1 MFRPLLSLSLALALV
16 AALPAA
22 ESHPAP
28 ADAIQLVPVTA
39 AQGMVV
45 AGHPEVAQIGADVLR
60 AGGNAMDAAVAVSL
74 ALGVA
79 EPYGSGLGGKLTFLY
94 HDAKSGRTYAVD
106 AMDQAGSRF
115 TVEKSAA
122 LGDAGREGW
131 PTVCVP
137 GLAAGLFEGHRRWGT
152 RPWAE
157 NIAPV
162 IKLARD
168 GYTILPKTRLLY
180 NEQLAKLRKPFAA
193 EAAAIYAPGGE
204 LPAVGTRQP
213 NPDLARTMDLL
224 AQHGR
229 DGFYRGP
236 VAEAIVAAAQRGG
249 GWVTLE
255 DFAAFDVRI
264 AEPLRA
270 EVAGRTLLGVLPPSY
285 GGAVIFAALEEL
297 EKDPLT
303 APLRTAAQID
313 RVGRLYLNVLAPARA
328 QLGDT
333 DEARALARRIAAG
346 GMREFPAGAVPND
359 AEGTTHFVVVDA
371 AGNIVCATQSLSLH
385 FGAGVVAPGT
395 GVVMNN
401 TMSNFSYRPGSA
413 NSALAGRRPTST
425 IAPIIVFEEGRPILA
440 LGLPGSTRIP
450 SGLLQ
455 VLADHLLLKRGLA
468 EAIADTRMQ
477 WVDVVGSRKNRF
489 ESENTLAQSVQ
500 EELRTRGWE
509 VDAKRVPGGG
519 SHFGGVNA
527 ITLNPDGSRTGYA
540 DPRRTNAA
548 IGH

>member
-1 MFRPLLSLSLALALV
+1 MHRLFSFLLVFAV
-16 AALPAA
+16 V
-22 ESHPAP
+22 AP
-28 ADAIQLVPVTA
+28 ALRAAGITVTPVRA
-39 AQGMVV
+39 PHGMVV
-45 AGHPEVAQIGADVLR
+45 AGHPEAAQIGADVLA

-94 HDAKSGRTYAVD
+94 HDAKSGQTYAVD
-106 AMDQAGSRF
+106 AMDQAGSTFSLER
-115 TVEKSAA
+115 SAA

-137 GLAAGLFEGHRRWGT
+137 GLAAGLHEGHHRWGR
-152 RPWAE
+152 RPWAD

-162 IKLARD
+162 IRLARD
-168 GYTILPKTRLLY
+168 GFTVLPKTRLLY
-180 NEQLAKLRKPFAA
+180 SEQQAKLRKPFAT
-193 EAAAIYAPGGE
+193 EAAAIYAPQGE
-204 LPAVGTRQP
+204 LPAAGTRQA
-213 NPDLARTMDLL
+213 NTDLARTLELFARD
-224 AQHGR
+224 GR

-236 VAEAIVAAAQRGG
+236 VAEAIVAAAQKGG
-249 GWVTLE
+249 GWLTLE
-255 DFAAFDVRI
+255 DFARYTVRV

-297 EKDPLT
+297 EKAHLT

-313 RVGRLYLNVLAPARA
+313 SMGRTYLKILQHGR

-333 DEARALARRIAAG
+333 DAARALARRIAAQG
-346 GMREFPAGAVPND
+346 IAGLPPAPTGPGN
-359 AEGTTHFVVVDA
+359 EGTTHFAVVDSE
-371 AGNIVCATQSLSLH
+371 GNIVCATQSLSLH

-401 TMSNFSYRPGSA
+401 SMSNFSYRPGSA
-413 NSALAGRRPTST
+413 NTAAPGRRPTST
-425 IAPIIVFEEGRPILA
+425 IAPIIVVEGGRPVLA
-440 LGLPGSTRIP
+440 IGLPGSTRIP

-455 VLADHLLLKRGLA
+455 VLADHLLLGRAL
-468 EAIADTRMQ
+468 EDAIGDTRLQ
-477 WVDVVGSRKNRF
+477 WVDVVGSKRNRF
-489 ESENTLAQSVQ
+489 ESENTLPAEVA
-500 EELRTRGWE
+500 ERLTALGWE

-519 SHFGGVNA
+519 SHFGGVNV
-527 ITLNPDGSRTGYA
+527 ISLNADGSRTGYA

-548 IGH
+548 VGH

>member
-1 MFRPLLSLSLALALV
+1 MIRSVLSLGLCLSLPLALS
-16 AALPAA
+16 AA
-22 ESHPAP
+22 ENPTPAS
-28 ADAIQLVPVTA
+28 AAMQVVPVTA
-39 AQGMVV
+39 PHGMVV
-45 AGHPEVAQIGADVLR
+45 AAHPEVAQIGADVLR
-60 AGGNAMDAAVAVSL
+60 AGGNAMDAAVAVAL

-94 HDAKSGRTYAVD
+94 HDAKTGSTYAVD
-106 AMDQAGSRF
+106 AMDQAGSNF
-115 TVEKSAA
+115 TPEKSAA

-137 GLAAGLFEGHRRWGT
+137 GLAAGLYEGHRRWGS

-157 NIAPV
+157 NVAPV

-180 NEQLAKLRKPFAA
+180 NEQLTKLRKPFAK
-193 EAAAIYAPGGE
+193 EAAAIYLAQGE
-204 LPAVGTRQP
+204 LPTVGSRQP
-213 NPDLARTMDLL
+213 NPDLAHTMELL

-236 VAEAIVAAAQRGG
+236 VAEAIVQAAQRGG

-255 DFAAFDVRI
+255 DFANFEVRV

-303 APLRTAAQID
+303 SPLRTAAQID
-313 RVGRLYLNVLAPARA
+313 RVGRLYLNILARA
-328 QLGDT
+328 RSQLGDT
-333 DEARALARRIAAG
+333 DEARTLARRVAAG
-346 GMREFPAGAVPND
+346 GIRELPAGPVPTD
-359 AEGTTHFVVVDA
+359 SEGTTHFAVVDA

-413 NSALAGRRPTST
+413 NSAQAGRRPTST
-425 IAPIIVFEEGRPILA
+425 VAPILVFEGGRPVLA
-440 LGLPGSTRIP
+440 IGLPGSTRIP

-455 VLADHLLLKRGLA
+455 VLADHLLLQRRLA
-468 EAIADTRMQ
+468 DAIGDTRMQ
-477 WVDVVGSRKNRF
+477 WVDVVGSRNNRF
-489 ESENTLAQSVQ
+489 ESENTLPASVQ
-500 EELRTRGWE
+500 DALRQRGWE

-527 ITLNPDGSRTGYA
+527 ITLNPDGSRTGFA

-548 IGH
+548 VGH